1 MELVMQRSWGEEH
14 FRQKSWYKKF
24 YNGNKPRNKGS
35 EGETDRRGDWRVSE
49 GPNNIRTL
57 GFLCMCQEVIK
68 GSLQKETQSDL
79 LFKHSTLAVPW
90 RRSCNQKGEFR
101 RISGLLQSSSR
112 GVTWISRHGEKLFGL
127 GSVLLM
133 VPKRSL

>member
-1 MELVMQRSWGEEH
+1 MGTSQHSW
-14 FRQKSWYKKF
+14 
-24 YNGNKPRNKGS
+24 NKGS

-79 LFKHSTLAVPW
+79 PFKHSTLAVPW